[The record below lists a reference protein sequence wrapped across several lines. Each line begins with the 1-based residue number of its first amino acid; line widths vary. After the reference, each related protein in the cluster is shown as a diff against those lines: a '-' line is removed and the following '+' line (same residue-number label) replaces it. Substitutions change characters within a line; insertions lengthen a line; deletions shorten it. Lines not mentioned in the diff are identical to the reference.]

1 MVGNDALDQLFDVE
15 ISAAEA
21 RIICQLQ
28 FIRELEE
35 AGRYREALRSR
46 ETLAI
51 ITEAQ
56 DLRRLRQQRMHAI
69 RHITS

>member
-1 MVGNDALDQLFDVE
+1 MVDNDAFGRLIEVE

-21 RIICQLQ
+21 RIIRQLQ
-28 FIRELEE
+28 LVRELEE
-35 AGRYREALRSR
+35 AGRYQEALRSR

-56 DLRRLRQQRMHAI
+56 DLRRQRQQRMHAI

>member
-1 MVGNDALDQLFDVE
+1 MVGDDALDRLFDVE

-28 FIRELEE
+28 LIRALEE
-35 AGRYREALRSR
+35 AGCYREALRSR

-56 DLRRLRQQRMHAI
+56 DLRRLRQQRMHAM

>member
-1 MVGNDALDQLFDVE
+1 MVDNDAFGRLFEVE

-21 RIICQLQ
+21 RINRQLQ
-28 FIRELEE
+28 LIRELEE

-56 DLRRLRQQRMHAI
+56 DRRRLRQQRMHAI
-69 RHITS
+69 RHIKF